1 MKRRFFALLV
11 GAFVV
16 LTSYP
21 GSGHA
26 WVNHAK
32 MNPHNTPFAATTQP
46 EAVPVPGT
54 NVYIAPDYDQDLIF
68 YRDYWYR
75 IKNGSWDMARDYN
88 GPWTYIPV
96 ERVPVALLKLPAD
109 YRRLASTHVKIPYI
123 QLKSNWKAW
132 EEDGR
137 WERHAVKELHRYY
150 RGVRHENASEA
161 RSEH

>member
-11 GAFVV
+11 GAFAV

-26 WVNHAK
+26 WVNRAN
-32 MNPHNTPFAATTQP
+32 MNPHNPGGAVVTQP

-54 NVYIAPDYDQDLIF
+54 NVYITPDYDQDLLF

-75 IKNGSWDMARDYN
+75 INNGSWDMARDYN

-96 ERVPVALLKLPAD
+96 EQLPVALLKLPAD
-109 YRRLASTHVKIPYI
+109 YRRQAATHVKIPYI

-137 WERHAVKELHRYY
+137 WERHAVKELHRRH
-150 RGVRHENASEA
+150 RGVRYENAAGASY
-161 RSEH
+161 EH